1 MAKIG
6 QIMKKSDTSKT
17 RFSKP
22 QSITRYTTLPITIVA
37 MWRISNEPQQL
48 SSFLSHFFFI
58 SATSKVDIE
67 IVGVYIWLKRNDD
80 KHLVYGNRWG
90 RTHLRK
96 RMINTIKKIY
106 NVHRVK

>member
-1 MAKIG
+1 
-6 QIMKKSDTSKT
+6 
-17 RFSKP
+17 
-22 QSITRYTTLPITIVA
+22 

-96 RMINTIKKIY
+96 RMMDIHDKK
-106 NVHRVK
+106 NLQCTQGEMRA